1 MARGQR
7 RSACVRLLWYI
18 LFLLALSGCQAAHR
32 FEYDYAL
39 IAPTSGTEGVI
50 EDDQARVRVVP
61 TDEVG
66 VVHLAVANKSP
77 LPIVIVWSQ
86 SYYIDPLGYRRHALQ
101 TGGQQIIRSPGWFA
115 EDMRIAAG
123 GEVRITVRP
132 GGLPVEQPVSG
143 GRVRNR
149 VDPRLPPEEDA
160 YGTAQVGGQFTLNP
174 FTASRY
180 QGGTVV
186 LSGAPPPF
194 VPPTGESV
202 EIGQAYKERD
212 FRFVLTLRHS
222 DGMVPY
228 TFMFRI
234 TDVQVR

>member
-1 MARGQR
+1 MARGQH
-7 RSACVRLLWYI
+7 RSAGVRLLWSI

-39 IAPTSGTEGVI
+39 IAPISGTEGVI

-132 GGLPVEQPVSG
+132 GGLPVERPVRGSQ
-143 GRVRNR
+143 GRNP

-194 VPPTGESV
+194 VPSTGDSV

>member
-1 MARGQR
+1 
-7 RSACVRLLWYI
+7 V
-18 LFLLALSGCQAAHR
+18 LSGCRAAHR
-32 FEYDYAL
+32 FAYQYAL
-39 IAPTSGTEGVI
+39 VAPTSGTEGVI

-61 TDEVG
+61 TADVG

-86 SYYIDPLGYRRHALQ
+86 SYYIDPLGHRRHALQ
-101 TGGQQIIRSPGWFA
+101 TGGQQVIRSPGWFA
-115 EDMRIAAG
+115 EDMRITAG
-123 GEVRITVRP
+123 GEIRVTVRP
-132 GGLPVEQPVSG
+132 GGLPVERPVRSG
-143 GRVRNR
+143 QGRNP

-180 QGGTVV
+180 EGGTMV

-194 VPPTGESV
+194 VPPAGDTV
-202 EIGQAYKERD
+202 ELGQAYKERE

-222 DGMVPY
+222 DGITPY
-228 TFMFRI
+228 TFTFRI